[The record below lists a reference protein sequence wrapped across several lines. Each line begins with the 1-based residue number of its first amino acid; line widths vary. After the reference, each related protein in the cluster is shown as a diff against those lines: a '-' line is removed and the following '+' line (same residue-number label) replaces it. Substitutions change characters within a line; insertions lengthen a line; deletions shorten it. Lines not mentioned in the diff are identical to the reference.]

1 MITPSVPTNFN
12 RTQSELEE
20 WLLFCVVV
28 AGKTATQQAIKLEQ
42 FLNFATGTPFEKIR
56 NCVNLR
62 ERLEESK
69 LGQYTRIEHVFRQI
83 VLLDVTKVTLEE
95 LESIKGI
102 GPKSARFFFLH
113 SFPNQNIAV
122 LDTHIL
128 AWLREQGY
136 QAPKSTPDLKKYHI
150 LEKIFLQEAEN
161 RKLTPAELDIQIWNE
176 RSKKIIHV

>member
-42 FLNFATGTPFEKIR
+42 FLNFGTGTPFEKIR

-102 GPKSARFFFLH
+102 GPKSARFFLIN
-113 SFPNQNIAV
+113 SRPDQNFAV

-128 AWLREQGY
+128 KWLKLQGY
-136 QAPKSTPDLKKYHI
+136 NVPKSTPTIKKYKEI
-150 LEKIFLQEAEN
+150 EKWFLNEAKQRN
-161 RKLTPAELDIQIWNE
+161 KTALELDLEIWLSYTK
-176 RSKKIIHV
+176 SK